1 MHISESRSYPCDIA
15 IVGGGLAGL
24 TAGLVIASQG
34 DASVILIDRDI
45 GSNQSMP
52 LTFLDTV
59 QQFGLEE
66 SIVARY
72 HSFALRTRSG
82 GQVLRRFDGTPLVVL
97 DYRSACRQLYEHL
110 RTYSTFAHLPLQAR
124 HLAREAV
131 GWRVGLQDGGE
142 VVSRLLIDASGIA
155 HFSARQLGYALP
167 PMYSHSYGQ
176 VFGDCNVP
184 ADQEGVALFLTGNP
198 RHGNGG
204 GWFYP
209 LSARQASFGFAQLTN
224 LSRFPAQECR
234 QGFERAVQEFHPYA
248 EIMQASKREGAH
260 LGSIPLGPVKRLAC
274 DGLMRVGDAAGQATP
289 WACMGVEPALL
300 NGQLCG
306 QVAVRAFR
314 RGDLSRSGLQDY
326 EKMWFAR
333 NGAGY
338 RKAVMLADL
347 EWQRGE
353 AAWDNTLNQLDR
365 LSGPEMLNSLRYNT
379 PAFSLPLI
387 WGLLVYDRLGLI
399 RRGLRNRLW
408 VRWGSAQLRR
418 DDGR

>member
-1 MHISESRSYPCDIA
+1 MGHTVTFQRPDGQKLQGYLAEPASPAGRPG
-15 IVGGGLAGL
+15 IVVIQEWWGLNEQIRGVADQLAGQGYR
-24 TAGLVIASQG
+24 ALVPDLYRGKS
-34 DASVILIDRDI
+34 
-45 GSNQSMP
+45 
-52 LTFLDTV
+52 TV
-59 QQFGLEE
+59 EAAE
-66 SIVARY
+66 A
-72 HSFALRTRSG
+72 
-82 GQVLRRFDGTPLVVL
+82 
-97 DYRSACRQLYEHL
+97 EHL
-110 RTYSTFAHLPLQAR
+110 
-124 HLAREAV
+124 
-131 GWRVGLQDGGE
+131 
-142 VVSRLLIDASGIA
+142 
-155 HFSARQLGYALP
+155 
-167 PMYSHSYGQ
+167 M
-176 VFGDCNVP
+176 
-184 ADQEGVALFLTGNP
+184 
-198 RHGNGG
+198 
-204 GWFYP
+204 
-209 LSARQASFGFAQLTN
+209 TN
-224 LSRFPAQECR
+224 LNF
-234 QGFERAVQEFHPYA
+234 
-248 EIMQASKREGAH
+248 
-260 LGSIPLGPVKRLAC
+260 
-274 DGLMRVGDAAGQATP
+274 GDAAGQATP

-353 AAWDNTLNQLDR
+353 AAWDHTLNQLDR

-399 RRGLRNRLW
+399 RRGLRDRLW